1 MPTTI
6 APSQTRS
13 QQGSQQ
19 RGQQDF
25 QSQDYRDPGT
35 QATVSQTIDR
45 VERQLNEAQQS
56 FQDAISKMRPVLRGN
71 ESDFQAQ
78 SWQVNEDPND
88 PPLVHRL
95 ARIEAQA
102 RNLQSIAITLAE
114 RIVV

>member
-6 APSQTRS
+6 APTQTRS
-13 QQGSQQ
+13 QGTSSQ
-19 RGQQDF
+19 RQDF
-25 QSQDYRDPGT
+25 QSQDYRDPGS

-102 RNLQSIAITLAE
+102 RNLQSVAVTLAE